1 MKNKI
6 TENELQRVAEILSVQ
21 YNAEFIGMVDGESI
35 TLAFDTI
42 DSMMRLIGDVKHV
55 KPALPRVSFNSK
67 QIDGRHIVTVTGIRG
82 HLHP

>member
-42 DSMMRLIGDVKHV
+42 DSMMRLIGDVK
-55 KPALPRVSFNSK
+55 PALPRVSFNSK